1 MRKFFTEIKFDDLMI
16 LLLNCAVIEN
26 RNWFYELN
34 YEMIEETV
42 MRYYYIVTF
51 ACWEE
56 NEMIKSWSLFRC
68 KIFASVVLVSFR
80 IELQVTG

>member
-1 MRKFFTEIKFDDLMI
+1 MRKSFTEIKFDDLMI
-16 LLLNCAVIEN
+16 LLLNCSVKELIIWIEL
-26 RNWFYELN
+26 RD
-34 YEMIEETV
+34 MIEETV

-51 ACWEE
+51 AYWEE

-80 IELQVTG
+80 IEL